1 MDEVLGTFA
10 VPLDGRFA
18 SIRTSETN
26 LGNWVC
32 DAILAALG
40 ADFVLL
46 NSGTL
51 RSDRV
56 HPAGEFTL
64 RDLMNVLPMMDS
76 LTVISVTGSQYPF
89 LQEILNFDLL
99 FFKQELKC

>member
-51 RSDRV
+51 RSDRL

-76 LTVISVTGSQYPF
+76 LTVISVTGASMSIF
-89 LQEILNFDLL
+89 LEKFS
-99 FFKQELKC
+99 FMT

>member
-1 MDEVLGTFA
+1 MDEVLGSFA

-51 RSDRV
+51 RSDRL

-76 LTVISVTGSQYPF
+76 LTVISVTGASMSLF
-89 LQEILNFDLL
+89 REILNYDLI
-99 FFKQELKC
+99 FAKQELKC

>member
-1 MDEVLGTFA
+1 MEEVLGTFA
-10 VPLDGRFA
+10 VTLDGRF
-18 SIRTSETN
+18 SKVRTSETN

-32 DAILAALG
+32 DAVLAATG

-51 RSDRV
+51 RSDRE

-64 RDLMNVLPMMDS
+64 RDLMNILPMMDP
-76 LTVISVTGSQYPF
+76 LTVISVTGNYFINTQFRST
-89 LQEILNFDLL
+89 
-99 FFKQELKC
+99 